1 MSGEKLLILKR
12 KKVGNKNMIEAM
24 KRKAYRL
31 LDYVARIINTWDIEG
46 DFVSYLNNK
55 INKDHND

>member
-1 MSGEKLLILKR
+1 
-12 KKVGNKNMIEAM
+12 MIEAM

-46 DFVSYLNNK
+46 DFVSYLNDK
-55 INKDHND
+55 INKDHNES

>member
-1 MSGEKLLILKR
+1 
-12 KKVGNKNMIEAM
+12 MIEAM

-46 DFVSYLNNK
+46 DFVSYLNDK
-55 INKDHND
+55 INKDHNDLNTKKYGESEDKMSDFFE